1 MNRVISSI
9 LLSVISVLQA
19 IPVFAQI
26 DVRPDDHFYRR
37 RIVNRIDLREK
48 INQPIIRALSD
59 IYPGAGKATNK
70 GLIAA
75 LVDGLERGEF
85 VGYHPDDFSTPM
97 TYEDVLARM
106 QDYEYVPAEEE
117 WDEDI
122 ITPEE
127 GDEWISE
134 DADGTIS
141 DWDFEDPAVATADPT
156 STLDLGPYEQAIQF
170 VEDRIFDKNSGQ
182 MIYSPEFIQLIWQDP
197 GETLPQKFL
206 VCFRYEDVLETL
218 EAITW
223 RNRFNDAETRNLR
236 EIFEMRLFNSY
247 IVNVSGN
254 GVQSLPE
261 AEQRR
266 QELVAFEHHLWN
278 Y

>member
-1 MNRVISSI
+1 MMRVFTH
-9 LLSVISVLQA
+9 LLLFVIGGSLALPLQA
-19 IPVFAQI
+19 QI
-26 DVRPDDHFYRR
+26 EVRQDDHFYRR

-48 INQPIIRALSD
+48 INQPIVKALD
-59 IYPGAGKATNK
+59 AIYPGAVAAQNQ

-75 LVDGLERGEF
+75 LIAGLERGEF
-85 VGYHPDDFSTPM
+85 VGYHPDDFTTPL
-97 TYEDVLARM
+97 TYADVLARI
-106 QDYEYVPAEEE
+106 QDFDFVPEESFDTEFIGPAEEGDD
-117 WDEDI
+117 WEDDW
-122 ITPEE
+122 TTDVSADFLAEE
-127 GDEWISE
+127 AE
-134 DADGTIS
+134 
-141 DWDFEDPAVATADPT
+141 T
-156 STLDLGPYEQAIQF
+156 SSASVQPLDLGPYEQAIQF

-182 MIYSPEFIQLIWQDP
+182 MIYSPDFIQLIWQDP

-206 VCFRYEDVLETL
+206 VCFRYSDVLTTL

-247 IVNVSGN
+247 IVNVSGY
-254 GVQSLPE
+254 GVQDLPE

-266 QELVAFEHHLWN
+266 LELVAFEHHLWC